1 LLPLGGENNSTKA
14 PGLEGHTTGIMRS
27 MPLSPKVGYL
37 HSTTTGTSSHL
48 YMTIANSTSLVMGNS
63 SDDRNNPSATSVC
76 VPVPDHS
83 LKAGFVVGMILVVIV
98 AAAIRPW

>member
-1 LLPLGGENNSTKA
+1 MTA
-14 PGLEGHTTGIMRS
+14 IMHS
-27 MPLSPKVGYL
+27 MLLSPKVGYL
-37 HSTTTGTSSHL
+37 RSTTTGTSSHL
-48 YMTIANSTSLVMGNS
+48 DMTMANSTSLVTGDS
-63 SDDRNNPSATSVC
+63 SDDSNNPSATSVR